1 MGAISTYTY
10 QIRQK
15 ESVNNMSKVT
25 RFAAIFTTTAA
36 VALTLCACDKAVTE
50 SLPSASVIPE
60 HAATSVVKPSAT
72 PDIDSKADTD
82 KDTDTA
88 AKSESVLQTI
98 RTEMIDSLEIENYLD
113 IDENRLQNVYGISAE
128 DFTESASFVTMS
140 GVFPHEVILVEAKDD
155 DAAER
160 ISEKLENRLE
170 EVRNQYRDYDAE
182 SYAMAEE
189 CSVDTDGE
197 IVSLLLSP
205 EHKAMRDILTDNLT

>member
-1 MGAISTYTY
+1 
-10 QIRQK
+10 
-15 ESVNNMSKVT
+15 MSKLT
-25 RFAAIFTTTAA
+25 RFAAIFTTTAVA
-36 VALTLCACDKAVTE
+36 ALTLCACNKAVTE
-50 SLPSASVIPE
+50 SLPSASIIPE
-60 HAATSVVKPSAT
+60 HAATSVVKSS
-72 PDIDSKADTD
+72 PDVD
-82 KDTDTA
+82 KDTNKDTA
-88 AKSESVLQTI
+88 GDSQNTLQSI
-98 RTEMIDSLEIENYLD
+98 RDEMVSSLEIENYLD
-113 IDENRLQNVYGISAE
+113 IDENRLQNVYGIDTE

-160 ISEKLENRLE
+160 IAEKLENRLE

-205 EHKAMRDILTDNLT
+205 EHKAMREILTDNLT